1 MDTSDK
7 INDMIDECIKAL
19 VDDNIQHGADQLYEL
34 AVLWAQAGLPQTSFN
49 DMRGYIIQQA
59 ENRTDA
65 RFIREKLKIIEREN
79 YDRRNRTCKSSKII
93 QNNTKTIH

>member
-19 VDDNIQHGADQLYEL
+19 VDDNVQHGADQLYEI
-34 AVLWAQAGLPQTSFN
+34 AVLWAKAGLPQSSFN

-59 ENRTDA
+59 ERLTDV
-65 RFIREKLKIIEREN
+65 RFIHEKLKIIEREN
-79 YDRRNRTCKSSKII
+79 RERRNRTSKSRKII
-93 QNNTKTIH
+93 NENTKTVH